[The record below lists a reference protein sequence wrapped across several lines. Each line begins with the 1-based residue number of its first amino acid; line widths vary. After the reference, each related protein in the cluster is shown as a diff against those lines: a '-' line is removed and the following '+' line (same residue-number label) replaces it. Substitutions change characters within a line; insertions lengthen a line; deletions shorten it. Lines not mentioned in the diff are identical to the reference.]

1 MNITLYGWHKNSGRL
16 INSFKA
22 NETID
27 LEEIEKIVKE
37 SEFYFDKYELIINNQ
52 FKIVKKIEIGEKEE
66 WMKKTHFI
74 M

>member
-37 SEFYFDKYELIINNQ
+37 NEFYFDRFELIINNK
-52 FKIVKKIEIGEKEE
+52 FKFVKAIEIGEK
-66 WMKKTHFI
+66 K
-74 M
+74 